1 MNRVKLKKSKKGSSL
16 IMVLVVTLL
25 IITLGSVSLSMSL
38 SNVRMSS
45 KVKGYNEDY
54 YNLEDFAANMLE
66 DLDKKLKECEE
77 QALDYFKKELY
88 RQERSDT
95 NVEPVSNFKNPSSN
109 QKFIYSRWKN
119 SVSKATIIP
128 GTEIHNTQ
136 AYDEKFEKFF
146 NEAFN
151 RIYYSY
157 AQKKLEGFKYP
168 SEEEKVPNDMDLELT
183 LRNSK
188 DFSRVGENDDWDK
201 MGLTSGDFK
210 ISFTIKGKE
219 GKKLSGDV
227 AIIPPHYN
235 TLKKEQ
241 YKTLRPNPIWTNAL
255 VAGGTM
261 RFESR
266 SNYNIYGDVIS
277 MEENKKDTTG
287 IYFGDRSKLRLHGNL
302 ITSNNIALYGDSHNI
317 TIDRTSGIITKAKEK
332 VFNNNYGF
340 DDQNRGIYPN
350 FTNPRPH
357 EIVEDS
363 PNPYKKNSIPL
374 LFDDIIGGNVYCN
387 LFSTS
392 TTNAKIQMRNIMVK
406 DRVKVNGA
414 NNSVKIN
421 NLLIGTG
428 SGTVECINDPY
439 STDINKLEVD
449 GAYIADGKG
458 DLKGFDES
466 QSRHI
471 YNMLSKPK
479 QIDTNWFPTNTD
491 EVKVLDN
498 IINKKATTLGVGG
511 TRSINSFV
519 NDENLKTKQGQP
531 IPEAASKIRYI
542 KSNGTLELKNG
553 EEINAIV
560 YGEGSITISGN
571 GSINGVIIAKG
582 NITFKGNIN
591 VKYDET
597 VIQNAIKE
605 SPYAQQLFAPGQR
618 GSALTLR
625 TDDQGNEV
633 TYEKE
638 NLNNSK
644 AIDRIQ
650 SKRYNIIK
658 WNRK

>member
-1 MNRVKLKKSKKGSSL
+1 MSSVKFKKSKKGSSL

-54 YNLEDFAANMLE
+54 YNLENIASNFLQNV
-66 DLDKKLKECEE
+66 DKELKDCEE
-77 QALDYFKKELY
+77 KALEYFKDELY
-88 RQERSDT
+88 RQRSYNEGKDPM
-95 NVEPVSNFKNPSSN
+95 EYFKDPYHN
-109 QKFIYSRWKN
+109 QIFIYERWN
-119 SVSKATIIP
+119 NAVNKATVIP
-128 GTEIHNTQ
+128 GTAVHNTQ

-157 AQKKLEGFKYP
+157 AQKKLEGFNYSK
-168 SEEEKVPNDMDLELT
+168 EGLGVNKFELKINNS
-183 LRNSK
+183 RSK
-188 DFSRVGENDDWDK
+188 DFKGVGLGADWDK

-210 ISFTIKGKE
+210 ISFTIEGKE
-219 GKKLSGDV
+219 GKELSGDV

-241 YKTLRPNPIWTNAL
+241 YKTFMPNPIWTNAV
-255 VAGGTM
+255 VAGKEIEFNSG
-261 RFESR
+261 
-266 SNYNIYGDVIS
+266 NYNINGDVIS
-277 MEENKKDTTG
+277 MYNTERRDINSIIFNGRTN
-287 IYFGDRSKLRLHGNL
+287 FKLSGNL
-302 ITSNNIALYGDSHNI
+302 ITRNNIDVGSSLSNI
-317 TIDRTSGIITKAKEK
+317 IIDRASGISTKAKEK

-340 DDQNRGIYPN
+340 DEQNRSVYPN

-363 PNPYKKNSIPL
+363 PSPYKKNSIPL

-387 LFSTS
+387 SLLI
-392 TTNAKIQMRNIMVK
+392 NRAEDVKMQMRNIMVK
-406 DRVKVNGA
+406 DMVKVDQYR
-414 NNSVKIN
+414 NSVQID
-421 NLLIGTG
+421 NLLIGGG
-428 SGTVECINDPY
+428 SNPLQCID
-439 STDINKLEVD
+439 TDGHRKTENKIILN
-449 GAYIADGKG
+449 GSYIAAEGKG
-458 DLKGFDES
+458 DLKGFDEG
-466 QSRHI
+466 QSRNI
-471 YNMLSKPK
+471 YNILHDPK
-479 QIDTNWFPTNTD
+479 KIDTAWIGGKLF
-491 EVKVLDN
+491 DN
-498 IINKKATTLGVGG
+498 IVNHKATTLGVGG

-519 NDENLKTKQGQP
+519 NDENLKTTQGQP

-542 KSNGTLELKNG
+542 NRGGTLHLKNG
-553 EEINAIV
+553 EEIN
-560 YGEGSITISGN
+560 SIIYSESDLTITGN
-571 GSINGVIIAKG
+571 GSINGVIIVKG
-582 NITFKGNIN
+582 NIRFYDNIN

>member
-1 MNRVKLKKSKKGSSL
+1 MNRVKFKKSKKGSSL

-54 YNLEDFAANMLE
+54 YNLENFAANMLE

-77 QALDYFKKELY
+77 QALYYFKKELY
-88 RQERSDT
+88 RQEQSNT
-95 NVEPVSNFKNPSSN
+95 NVEPVSDFKNPSSN

-168 SEEEKVPNDMDLELT
+168 SKKDEAPKDMVLELT
-183 LRNSK
+183 LKNSK
-188 DFSRVGENDDWDK
+188 DFSRVGENADWDK

-241 YKTLRPNPIWTNAL
+241 YKTLRPNPIWTNAV
-255 VAGGTM
+255 VAEEQIK
-261 RFESR
+261 FHDR
-266 SNYNIYGDVIS
+266 SNCNIDGDVIS
-277 MEENKKDTTG
+277 MGKYQQDKIG
-287 IYFGDRSKLRLHGNL
+287 IYFADRTTLRLNGNL
-302 ITSNNIALYGDSHNI
+302 ITSNNIALFGDSHNLS
-317 TIDRTSGIITKAKEK
+317 IDRTSGIITKAKEK
-332 VFNNNYGF
+332 VFKNNYGF
-340 DDQNRGIYPN
+340 DEQNRGVYPN

-363 PNPYKKNSIPL
+363 PKPYKKNSIPL

-387 LFSTS
+387 LLSTEGS
-392 TTNAKIQMRNIMVK
+392 ANAKIQMRNIMIK
-406 DRVKVNGA
+406 DKVKVDGFS
-414 NNSVKIN
+414 NSVKIN
-421 NLLIGTG
+421 NLLIATGENPMYCKDNGT
-428 SGTVECINDPY
+428 EPNEL
-439 STDINKLEVD
+439 KVD
-449 GAYIADGKG
+449 GAYIAANGKG
-458 DLKGFDES
+458 DLKGFDEG
-466 QSRHI
+466 QSRNI
-471 YNMLSKPK
+471 YNILHDPK
-479 QIDTNWFPTNTD
+479 KIDTAWTGGKLF
-491 EVKVLDN
+491 DN
-498 IINKKATTLGVGG
+498 IVNKKATTLGVGG
-511 TRSINSFV
+511 ERSINSFV

-553 EEINAIV
+553 EEINSIV

-582 NITFKGNIN
+582 NIYFKGNIN